1 MSRRPAR
8 FTQADMVRAIK
19 AIQQAGACMAVE
31 VALDGTLRVVPA
43 AQPQITVEQERVYR
57 L

>member
-1 MSRRPAR
+1 VSRRPAR